1 MGPGGVD
8 LVSYRLSI
16 GSWCASTANSLSFV
30 RRRTRS
36 PASAAPKSI
45 AIGVFYLFLLL
56 RATTLIQHGGVERNP
71 GPLPI
76 GHGDSPSAS
85 TSIETSR
92 GGCGSDSN
100 SNSNVNFRLR
110 PRAPQCQAAT
120 ASTPSAR
127 GLCPPA
133 SDSVSVVF
141 GNARSVFPKLQ
152 ELALR
157 VDNLKPDMIGIT
169 ESWLRC
175 SDLDG
180 ALTIDGYSL
189 HRRDRQDL
197 RPGSNVVRRGGG
209 VAVWVHHRLKCTR
222 RPDLELWPEDLWL
235 ELPASSG
242 HNVLFGC
249 VYRPPDK
256 CIDD

>member
-45 AIGVFYLFLLL
+45 AIAVFYLFLLL
-56 RATTLIQHGGVERNP
+56 RATTLIQHGDVERNP
-71 GPLPI
+71 GPLPT
-76 GHGDSPSAS
+76 GHGDSPSSS

-110 PRAPQCQAAT
+110 PRAP
-120 ASTPSAR
+120 R
-127 GLCPPA
+127 RPPA
-133 SDSVSVVF
+133 SDSISVVF

-157 VDNLKPDMIGIT
+157 VDNLKPDVIGIT

-180 ALTIDGYSL
+180 ALTIVGYSL

-197 RPGSNVVRRGGG
+197 RPGSNIVRRGGG
-209 VAVWVHHRLKCTR
+209 VAV
-222 RPDLELWPEDLWL
+222 
-235 ELPASSG
+235 
-242 HNVLFGC
+242 
-249 VYRPPDK
+249 
-256 CIDD
+256 